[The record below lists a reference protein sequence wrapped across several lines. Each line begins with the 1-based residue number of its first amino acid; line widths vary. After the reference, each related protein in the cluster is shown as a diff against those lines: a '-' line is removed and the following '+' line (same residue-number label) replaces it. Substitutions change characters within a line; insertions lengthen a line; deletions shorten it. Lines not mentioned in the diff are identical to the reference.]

1 MLELKNLTFI
11 RKIGAGAFG
20 KVYLVSLKKNKPVFF
35 AIKVLNR
42 RKLLTMR
49 QADQL
54 ENEVKALRTVNG
66 HIFIAKLVSIVKD
79 NKIVGLVMDYIS
91 GGELFYWLRRFG
103 KFSEYATLFYAAEIL
118 SALEFIHKKG
128 LLYRDLKPENILLT
142 PSGHIK
148 LTDFGFAVQD
158 NEKTHIIS
166 GTPEYM
172 SPEKLL
178 NEDDGIESDYWSFGI
193 ILYEML
199 IGDPPFFDRD
209 TNSIY
214 RQILDKDIFVP
225 SFISYTAK
233 DLVKKL
239 LRKKRQERLGYWGFE
254 DIKRHSFFC
263 RINWKHVEEL
273 KLIPPIAPNTFKSSD
288 YEYVD
293 ENEEESQE
301 SVHEKPY
308 EYVKI
313 FK

>member
-1 MLELKNLTFI
+1 
-11 RKIGAGAFG
+11 
-20 KVYLVSLKKNKPVFF
+20 
-35 AIKVLNR
+35 
-42 RKLLTMR
+42 MR

-142 PSGHIK
+142 PTGHIK

-193 ILYEML
+193 ILYEMF

-214 RQILDKDIFVP
+214 RQILDKDIYIP
-225 SFISYTAK
+225 SFINFTAK
-233 DLVKKL
+233 DLINKL
-239 LRKKRQERLGYWGFE
+239 LRKKRQERLGYWGFQ
-254 DIKRHSFFC
+254 DIKKHPFFS
-263 RINWKHVEEL
+263 RVNWNQVEEL
-273 KLIPPIAPNTFKSSD
+273 KLIPPISPCTFKSSD

-308 EYVKI
+308 EYIKI
-313 FK
+313 FR